1 MTDAARILLQ
11 HALAAEWDGFS
22 PATRSAAR
30 TFLHDSLAV
39 GVAGRNAPMADA
51 AFAMACGWAG
61 TAGTS
66 MLLGRPGLR
75 LPAPY
80 AAFVNAFQ
88 IHAQEYDCVHEP
100 AVAHPMATVAAALL
114 AEAGR
119 SGPYSGSDFLAALVA
134 GVDIV
139 ATLGVAAKGRLKFF
153 RPATAGIFGS
163 VAAIARLRRIE
174 IDPAC
179 DAFGYAL
186 AFASGTMQAH
196 VEGKPALAIQVA
208 AAARSAIEAVDLAM
222 AGFAGPAGSIDGPFG
237 YLTLFEDEVALD
249 AALAELGSIRRIE
262 EVSWKPFPTGRAAHG
277 AIVALQQL
285 MAEQGLDA
293 ARLERFVY
301 RAPPLIARL
310 VGRRPFPEMGVAY
323 ARLCFAW
330 LGAVTITHGS
340 VGLADFTPSASLTP
354 GCTRWPRDSMWRPM
368 TAPTWRRSFPRQAGR
383 SCATERN
390 CRSVLR
396 SNSGRRRGR
405 SAARSIFPRPKTVWP
420 LAAFSV
426 STMRS
431 LRQSITSTTQ
441 ATSRHFSAAYLRVA
455 DRSPDRAAGISA
467 TSPVLPA
474 CLSAVPRRRIRSSIR
489 R

>member
-1 MTDAARILLQ
+1 MTDAARIFLH
-11 HALAAEWDGFS
+11 HALATEWEGLS

-51 AFAMACGWAG
+51 AFAAACGWAG

-66 MLLGRPGLR
+66 LVLGRPGLR
-75 LPAPY
+75 LTAPY

-119 SGPYSGSDFLAALVA
+119 SGPYSGSEFLAALVA
-134 GVDIV
+134 GVDVV
-139 ATLGVAAKGRLKFF
+139 AALGVAVKGRLKFF

-163 VAAIARLRRIE
+163 VAAIARLRRIDIE
-174 IDPAC
+174 TAC

-222 AGFAGPAGSIDGPFG
+222 AGFAGPAGSIDGAFG
-237 YLTLFEDEVALD
+237 YFALFEDEVALD
-249 AALAELGSIRRIE
+249 AALAELGTVRRIE

-277 AIVALQQL
+277 AIVALRQL

-293 ARLERFVY
+293 ARLECFVY

-340 VGLADFTPSASLTP
+340 VGLADFTP
-354 GCTRWPRDSMWRPM
+354 
-368 TAPTWRRSFPRQAGR
+368 
-383 SCATERN
+383 ER
-390 CRSVLR
+390 LADPELHAL
-396 SNSGRRRGR
+396 
-405 SAARSIFPRPKTVWP
+405 AARIHVEADENADVAAFVPATGTATLCDGTQLQVDVAQQFGSPAWP
-420 LAAFSV
+420 LSRAQHLSKARDCLAFGGIFGIDDALAQAIDDLEDAGDVASFLGGV
-426 STMRS
+426 
-431 LRQSITSTTQ
+431 LEGGRQ
-441 ATSRHFSAAYLRVA
+441 VA
-455 DRSPDRAAGISA
+455 
-467 TSPVLPA
+467 
-474 CLSAVPRRRIRSSIR
+474 
-489 R
+489 